1 VGRRR
6 KKIYELTQLSK
17 LLEDGAFRE
26 LMLMLESEVTSS
38 DH

>member
-6 KKIYELTQLSK
+6 KKIYEVTRLSK
-17 LLEDGAFRE
+17 LLEDRAFRE
-26 LMLMLESEVTSS
+26 LMLMLESEVASG

>member
-1 VGRRR
+1 MGRRR
-6 KKIYELTQLSK
+6 KKIYEVTRQSK

-26 LMLMLESEVTSS
+26 LMLMLESGVASS